1 MSGVRRHNAIRVA
14 AAAEGAARADEWIA
28 RAAAERALCS
38 LGTVKFGRAVRQR
51 VLETRR
57 VRRHLFDAKPRLF
70 NLFLEYPELAPWF
83 RTPRALR
90 SLADF
95 AGAHRSAGL
104 LRTVVARDAVTPI
117 VRRLGRR
124 VWLHAISQ
132 PVDVRG
138 VVLDSDPDRILER
151 IDVEGGA
158 ATSAYLS
165 ERTGDLYPAIEH
177 ALGVNWSSNRALA
190 GPQHVA
196 AVGALVSEIDP

>member
-1 MSGVRRHNAIRVA
+1 MSSVRRHNAVRVA
-14 AAAEGAARADEWIA
+14 SAAKAAARADEWIA
-28 RAAAERALCS
+28 RASAERALGS
-38 LGTVKFGRAVRQR
+38 LGGVQLGRTVRQR
-51 VLETRR
+51 VLETPR
-57 VRRHLFDAKPRLF
+57 VRCHLFDAKPPLF
-70 NLFLEYPELAPWF
+70 DLFLEHPELAPWF

-95 AGAHRSAGL
+95 AGAQRSAGL
-104 LRTVVARDAVTPI
+104 LRTIVERDAVTPI

-124 VWLHAISQ
+124 VWMHAISQ

-151 IDVEGGA
+151 IEVDGGA

-165 ERTGDLYPAIEH
+165 ECTGDLYPAIER
-177 ALGVNWSSNRALA
+177 ALGVDWSRNRSLA

-196 AVGALVSEIDP
+196 AVRALVSEIDP